1 MLFQIVQMNH
11 KLLKYVNSRHF
22 FKKNFQMT
30 KFCERA
36 HNDITFRNKP

>member
-1 MLFQIVQMNH
+1 MLLQIQQMNH
-11 KLLKYVNSRHF
+11 KLLKYRKSRHF

-36 HNDITFRNKP
+36 HNDRTFGNKP